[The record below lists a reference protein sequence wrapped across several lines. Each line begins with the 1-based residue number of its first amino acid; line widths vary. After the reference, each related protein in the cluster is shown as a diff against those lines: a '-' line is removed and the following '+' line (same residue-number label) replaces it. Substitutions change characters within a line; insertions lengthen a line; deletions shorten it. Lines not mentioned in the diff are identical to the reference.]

1 MSNMNVTYHRS
12 MVAVLS
18 ALIDELEVADTG
30 QLRKELTASLERAAA
45 LFAKEMLPMERET
58 TGVDLS
64 DCTCRVLSSQTGHEE
79 NCPFGSHFL

>member
-45 LFAKEMLPMERET
+45 LFAREMSPMEEKRCGCVDGQT
-58 TGVDLS
+58 FDPKTGR
-64 DCTCRVLSSQTGHEE
+64 DCPVHT
-79 NCPFGSHFL
+79 FGNGGK